1 MTDTD
6 PISYLALE
14 KGTPVVTQ
22 SGTSLGTVEH
32 VLQDSA
38 LDFFDG
44 IVVET
49 KKGRRFVDSGQIGS
63 ITRTSVQTTV
73 SDDEAETLPEPNGNG
88 VFEADPGQYQEDGV
102 TAWFG
107 RMFLR
112 EHWTRKRDE

>member
-1 MTDTD
+1 VHN
-6 PISYLALE
+6 PSQRPFL
-14 KGTPVVTQ
+14 TQ
-22 SGTSLGTVEH
+22 SGSAIGTVEH

-44 IVVET
+44 IVVDT
-49 KKGRRFVDSGQIGS
+49 KSGRRFVDAGQIGT
-63 ITRTSVQTTV
+63 ITRAAVHTTV
-73 SDDEAETLPEPNGNG
+73 SDDEAAALPEPDGKG
-88 VFEADPGQYQEDGV
+88 VFEADPEQYHEDGV

>member
-1 MTDTD
+1 VADND

-14 KGTPVVTQ
+14 KGTAVFTQ
-22 SGTSLGTVEH
+22 SGTRIGTVEH

-49 KKGRRFVDSGQIGS
+49 TKGRRFIDSDQIGT
-63 ITRTSVQTTV
+63 ITRGAVATSL
-73 SDDEAETLPEPNGNG
+73 SDERAESLPEPDGSG
-88 VFEADPGQYQEDGV
+88 VFEADPEEYQGTGV

-107 RMFLR
+107 RMFRR
-112 EHWTRKRDE
+112 EHWTRERDR